1 MLRKRGALI
10 LDAKADQGWRAGLLA
25 GGLIVFMVALFHI
38 VLESRPKNELESC
51 SFHGPLVAEDDEE
64 GEARAVPGAEQGE
77 GDSVSAADSLYKVDN
92 LTPVYSQES
101 WRLGFGL
108 SMKTD
113 PSRWA
118 AALGAGWYLDWGVAH
133 RPGTMTPKHWQVVR
147 VAPRCKRPSVKDAAR
162 LALDYPGGVW
172 VIGNEPD
179 VIWQDNLTPEAY
191 AAAYHDLYQA
201 IKRADPSA
209 RLAVGGISQATP
221 LRLAY
226 LDQVLQAYEKRYK
239 ETMPVDIW
247 TVHGFVLREE
257 RGSWGVE
264 IPPGFSVEHGRLY
277 DVSDH
282 ARLDL
287 FETQLRSFRAWMA
300 ENGYRD
306 VPLVLTEFG
315 ILMPA
320 EYGFPEELVRAY
332 MRDAFDLLYEMRDDA
347 TGYPEDDNR
356 LIQQWAWFSL
366 ADPLYPAGNLAN
378 LRTESLTPSG
388 MDYRE
393 FVLGLED

>member
-1 MLRKRGALI
+1 MLGRRSTLI
-10 LDAKADQGWRAGLLA
+10 LGENADQGWRAGLLA
-25 GGLIVFMVALFHI
+25 GGLIVLMLALFHI
-38 VLESRPKNELESC
+38 VLESRPSDEPEDC
-51 SFHGPLVAEDDEE
+51 RFQGPLAPYPDD
-64 GEARAVPGAEQGE
+64 GEARHATLDKLQGE
-77 GDSVSAADSLYKVDN
+77 GHTLSTVDSLTLVQ
-92 LTPVYSQES
+92 SQES
-101 WRLGFGL
+101 WRLGFGM
-108 SMKTD
+108 SIDED

-118 AALGAGWYLDWGVAH
+118 AVLGAGWYLDWSVAR
-133 RPGTMTPKHWQVVR
+133 RPGYMTPEHWQVVR
-147 VAPRCKRPSVKDAAR
+147 VAPECKRPSVDRAAR
-162 LALDYPGGVW
+162 LARRYPGGVW
-172 VIGNEPD
+172 IIGNEPD

-191 AAAYHDLYQA
+191 AAAYHDYYQA

-209 RLAVGGISQATP
+209 RLAVGGVSQATP

-226 LDQVLQAYEKRYK
+226 LDRVLRAYEERYK

-264 IPPGFSVEHGRLY
+264 IPPGFYVAQGRLFE
-277 DVSDH
+277 VEDH

-287 FETQLRSFRAWMA
+287 FEAHLRSFRLWMA

-306 VPLVLTEFG
+306 RPLVLTEFG

-320 EYGFPEELVRAY
+320 EYGFPDDLVRQYLWDSFA
-332 MRDAFDLLYEMRDDA
+332 LLVEMRDDA

-366 ADPLYPAGNLAN
+366 TDPFYPAGNLVDLQA
-378 LRTESLTPSG
+378 RRLTPIG
-388 MDYRE
+388 LAYRE
-393 FVLGLED
+393 YVLDLED